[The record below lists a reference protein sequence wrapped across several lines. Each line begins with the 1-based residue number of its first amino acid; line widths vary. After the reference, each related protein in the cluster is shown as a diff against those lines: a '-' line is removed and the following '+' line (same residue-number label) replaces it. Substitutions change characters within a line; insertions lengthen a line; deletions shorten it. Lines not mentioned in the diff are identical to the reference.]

1 MGDLQ
6 AGFFAPTLNR
16 GRNEQPRIVIGITHA
31 QTCLVLRGRLR
42 ALREAGFRV
51 ALLCSPGELLDR
63 IASDEEVETVPIPMR
78 RSFSPLFD
86 LVSLLRISFALL
98 RLRPAITEFSTPKA
112 GLLGS
117 LAALLCGVPRRV
129 YLVRGLRLETVSGW
143 RHAVLAASERVSAA
157 CSHLVLCNSESL
169 RQQVATLG
177 LAPAAKIQ
185 VLGYGSSNGVDLEH
199 FMPGTS
205 HLRAERSIPADAP
218 VIGFAG
224 RLTRDKG
231 IPELLEAF
239 EQILRKIPQ
248 SRLLMVGWFDES
260 DDALSPELR
269 RRIARHPRV
278 VHTGFVQDAA
288 PWYRSMDVM
297 VLPTWREG
305 FPNAVLEAAA
315 SGVPVITTHATGARD
330 SVLPEVTGL
339 LVPPGDPSAIAE
351 AVLTLLKDV
360 ARRRRMGW
368 AAREWVSECFPR
380 ERVQARA
387 VALYGMMIDDRAR
400 ATSRVF
406 ATDGF
411 AAD

>member
-6 AGFFAPTLNR
+6 ARLFVPALYRR
-16 GRNEQPRIVIGITHA
+16 GSEQPLIVVGITHS

-51 ALLCSPGELLDR
+51 ALLCSPGDLLER
-63 IASDEEVETVPIPMR
+63 TAAEEGVDAIPLPMR

-86 LVSLLRISFALL
+86 LVSLARICVTLF
-98 RLRPAITEFSTPKA
+98 RLKPAITEFSTPKA

-117 LAALLCGVPRRV
+117 IAALLCGVPRRV
-129 YLVRGLRLETVSGW
+129 YLVRGLRLETASGW
-143 RHAVLAASERVSAA
+143 RRAILAASERVSAT
-157 CSHLVLCNSESL
+157 CSHLVLCNSRSL
-169 RQQVATLG
+169 RQQVTSLR
-177 LAPAAKIQ
+177 LAPAEKVR
-185 VLGYGSSNGVDLEH
+185 VLGDGSSNGVDVER
-199 FMPGTS
+199 FAPGS
-205 HLRAERSIPADAP
+205 SSLRAACAIPADAP

-231 IPELLEAF
+231 IPELLQAF
-239 EQILRKIPQ
+239 EQILRQVPRA
-248 SRLLMVGWFDES
+248 RLLLVGWFDES
-260 DDALSPELR
+260 DDALDPDLR
-269 RRIARHPRV
+269 AHIAAHPRI
-278 VHTGFVQDAA
+278 VHTGFVADTA
-288 PWYRSMDVM
+288 PWYRAMDVM

-315 SGVPVITTHATGARD
+315 SGVPVVTTQATGARD

-339 LVPPGDPSAIAE
+339 VVPPGDASALSN
-351 AVLTLLKDV
+351 AVLTLLADPG
-360 ARRRRMGW
+360 RRRRMGW
-368 AAREWVSECFPR
+368 TARQWVSESFPQ

-387 VALYGMMIDDRAR
+387 VALYQDLVANRVR